1 MLFRSSSHDRA
12 GMRIYKN
19 WDTFMAKIKLN
30 KTGKI
35 LQNKSDTPNILK
47 YCNYSMS
54 ESEIKASASDVLGGR

>member
-1 MLFRSSSHDRA
+1 
-12 GMRIYKN
+12 
-19 WDTFMAKIKLN
+19 MAKIKLN

-47 YCNYSMS
+47 YCSYSMS